1 MDDIYENY
9 SSLEKLQI
17 QKKELISESSFNGL
31 DFTSSIDIISDQVI
45 DSLKR
50 LDAPEFDEISNKLK
64 ESIDKN
70 KQLEHEIRQLKSLYQ
85 EIKDCETNIED
96 DLIQKEMLQQK
107 ILEKNEEINKLTS
120 NIETKSKL
128 VDQMINE
135 NASIY
140 DENKDFQKKL
150 SSLETEIKEKNKKL
164 LNNEEQLL
172 ESDKVNTH
180 LKSTIEKLEQNIKI

>member
-1 MDDIYENY
+1 
-9 SSLEKLQI
+9 
-17 QKKELISESSFNGL
+17 
-31 DFTSSIDIISDQVI
+31 
-45 DSLKR
+45 
-50 LDAPEFDEISNKLK
+50 
-64 ESIDKN
+64 
-70 KQLEHEIRQLKSLYQ
+70 
-85 EIKDCETNIED
+85 
-96 DLIQKEMLQQK
+96 
-107 ILEKNEEINKLTS
+107 
-120 NIETKSKL
+120 
-128 VDQMINE
+128 MINE